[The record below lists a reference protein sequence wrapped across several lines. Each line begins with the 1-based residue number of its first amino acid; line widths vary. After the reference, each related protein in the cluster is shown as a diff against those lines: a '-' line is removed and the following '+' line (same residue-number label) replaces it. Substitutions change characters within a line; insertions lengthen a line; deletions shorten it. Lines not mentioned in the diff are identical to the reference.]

1 MSVIERSTWRAQPW
15 KNGAGTTHEIWRTPD
30 TEDYDLRVSL
40 AEVTT
45 SGPFSQ
51 FPGYRRYTFLV
62 GPAPIT
68 LHGATAIELVAAGDH
83 VELPGETALRAE
95 LRAGATTLLN
105 VLSRVPLLVG
115 HGPTPHA
122 MRFVFDLAQ
131 QRAMRDVVGRAGCV
145 WIA

>member
-1 MSVIERSTWRAQPW
+1 MSVIERHAWRAQPW
-15 KNGAGTTHEIWRTPD
+15 KNGGGTTHEIWRTPD
-30 TEDYDLRVSL
+30 TDDYDVRVSL

-62 GPAPIT
+62 GPAPLV
-68 LHGATAIELVAAGDH
+68 LHGETPIELVAVGDH
-83 VELPGETALRAE
+83 VELPGETALSAE
-95 LRAGATTLLN
+95 LRAGATSLLN
-105 VLSRVPLLVG
+105 VLARVPILVG
-115 HGPTPHA
+115 HGATPHA

-131 QRAMRDVVGRAGCV
+131 QRAMSDVVGRAGCV